1 MTPGIALS
9 TDKSTLFYID
19 SNGNKTDIDLLSGN
33 AAKVSLSG
41 GNVSAIQVTS
51 VPSGGT
57 DTEIALAQHL
67 QVGYD
72 TTNGKVYIVGTGDL
86 DLGISVR
93 VHAIDLSRNNAYIE
107 NDGTNLVVTEG

>member
-9 TDKSTLFYID
+9 TDKSTLYYID
-19 SNGNKTDIDLLSGN
+19 SNGNKTDIDLLNGN

-57 DTEIALAQHL
+57 VTEMPLSLHL
-67 QVGYD
+67 QVSYNASKSRSIIFGSD
-72 TTNGKVYIVGTGDL
+72 DVDSSMVIHVHPTDL
-86 DLGISVR
+86 TR
-93 VHAIDLSRNNAYIE
+93 HALYLE